1 MAEKVKVSHKVAEA
15 YQELLD
21 KHEGNSLAVVYEWS
35 EKILAHKTN
44 CVLKDIDWFTLLALI
59 TGGYEVFDVT
69 PEEDIAEIYLNSKQN
84 IKTQKSVSNKAFNEG
99 VCDGIITTLNLLNL
113 KIEGVNE

>member
-1 MAEKVKVSHKVAEA
+1 MAEKVKISQKVVEA

-35 EKILAHKTN
+35 EKLLPHKTDS
-44 CVLKDIDWFTLLALI
+44 VLKNIDWNTLLDLI
-59 TGGYEVFDVT
+59 TGNYEVIKVT
-69 PEEDIAEIYLNSKQN
+69 PEEEIVEVYNNAQQN
-84 IKTQKSVSNKAFNEG
+84 FRLKKSVSNSAFNEG
-99 VCDGIITTLNLLNL
+99 VCDGIRTTLDLLNI

>member
-1 MAEKVKVSHKVAEA
+1 MAEKVKVSQKVVAA

-35 EKILAHKTN
+35 EQLLPHKTDSI
-44 CVLKDIDWFTLLALI
+44 LKTIDWHTLLALI
-59 TGGYEVFDVT
+59 TDNHEIKLT
-69 PEEDIAEIYLNSKQN
+69 PEEQILEKFNQMKNVEWDMYTDGMMFVLDLLDI
-84 IKTQKSVSNKAFNEG
+84 
-99 VCDGIITTLNLLNL
+99 

>member
-1 MAEKVKVSHKVAEA
+1 MSEKVKVSNKVAEA

-35 EKILAHKTN
+35 EKILPHKTDS
-44 CVLKDIDWFTLLALI
+44 VLKDIDWFTLLALM
-59 TGGYEVFDVT
+59 TGGYEVLDVT
-69 PEEDIAEIYLNSKQN
+69 PEEEIAEIYLNSKQN
-84 IKTQKSVSNKAFNEG
+84 IKTKKSVSNNAFNEG
-99 VCDGIITTLNLLNL
+99 VCDGIITTLNLLNM

>member
-1 MAEKVKVSHKVAEA
+1 MPEKVKVSHKVAEA

-35 EKILAHKTN
+35 EKLLPHKSDS
-44 CVLKDIDWFTLLALI
+44 VLKDVDWFTLLALM
-59 TGGYEVFDVT
+59 TGGYEVLDVT
-69 PEEDIAEIYLNSKQN
+69 PEEEIAELYFHARQN
-84 IKTQKSVSNKAFNEG
+84 IKTKKSTSNTAFNEG
-99 VCDGIITTLNLLNL
+99 VCDGIITTLNLINM